1 MANRKLEAVKRI
13 GDNAAYTFQD
23 LFKYV
28 LIGAAFGFGFHVVEW
43 FVTLF
48 LGAWG

>member
-1 MANRKLEAVKRI
+1 MGKRELEAVKRL

-23 LFKYV
+23 LCKYV
-28 LIGAAFGFGFHVVEW
+28 LIGAAFGLGFHVVEW

-48 LGAWG
+48 FGAWG